1 MEQKETLITEKSK
14 TRTILTS
21 LLDMGKEEIIQKCH
35 DLALLLDKANNDIS
49 DRNMLLTKV
58 FSELEELK
66 AKIPHIDK
74 EEYNKSWSWVNKIVF
89 VLKKIDRPLPSSE
102 IIEFITPYEPVL
114 KHSRFRPQAF
124 SAHLH
129 KAVKYGRVI
138 AYKLG
143 GSRGYYYTL
152 PDWMDAAG
160 RIMKEYENKIFF
172 K

>member
-1 MEQKETLITEKSK
+1 MEQKELITERSK
-14 TRTILTS
+14 TRTMLTS
-21 LLDMGKEEIIQKCH
+21 LQDMTKEEIIQKYH
-35 DLALLLDKANNDIS
+35 DLALLLDKAND
-49 DRNMLLTKV
+49 DVKVGNMLLTKV
-58 FSELEELK
+58 YKELEELK
-66 AKIPHIDK
+66 TKIPHINKD
-74 EEYNKSWSWVNKIVF
+74 EYNKSWSWVNKIVF
-89 VLKKIDRPLPSSE
+89 VLKKIDRPLPSAE

-129 KAVKYGRVI
+129 KAVKYGRVV